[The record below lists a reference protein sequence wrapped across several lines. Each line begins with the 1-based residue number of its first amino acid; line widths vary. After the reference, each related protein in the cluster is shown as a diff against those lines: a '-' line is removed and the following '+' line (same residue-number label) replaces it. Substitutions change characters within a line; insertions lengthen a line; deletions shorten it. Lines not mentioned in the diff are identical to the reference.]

1 MMSVNVD
8 SRSPTAITQSNSRF
22 CDNIRQRR
30 KKGSVFFYMCLLGTT
45 FGMVMLVVL
54 LWDVAADSLHWI
66 NKRSADGPRMFV
78 YLYDSDAGFKS
89 RVDRDHPEISQGL
102 ADKVAKKEKRL
113 ATNGVPVTDDM
124 RLDWK
129 MDYLHSKFLAD
140 SNFFVPLNMNPS
152 LGQRV
157 AVGFEVAKK
166 FLTSFPSRYYTKAG
180 VYAALVGS
188 LWLLLFT
195 ALIAVPVGIAA
206 AVYLEEYAK
215 KNRFSRMIE
224 VNISNLAGVPSIV
237 YGILG
242 LAIFVRGI
250 GLGRTVL
257 AGSATMSLLIMP
269 VIIIAT
275 REAIKAVPGS
285 IRWGAY
291 ALGATR
297 WQVVRH
303 HILPIAMPGI
313 LTGIILAMS
322 RAIGET
328 APMIMIGALSFVA
341 FLPKSPMDD
350 FTVLPIQ
357 IYNWASMP
365 SAEFQE
371 LAALGI
377 LVLLIVLLV
386 MNSAAVFIRQ
396 KLQRRTM

>member
-1 MMSVNVD
+1 MTPMNAD
-8 SRSPTAITQSNSRF
+8 SSATTKITHSDARF
-22 CDNIRQRR
+22 RDNIKQRR
-30 KKGSVFFYMCLLGTT
+30 KKGSVFFYLCFLGTM
-45 FGMVMLVVL
+45 FGITMLVVL
-54 LWDVAADSLHWI
+54 LWDVATDSLHWI
-66 NKRSADGPRMFV
+66 NKRSADGPRLFV
-78 YLYDSDAGFKS
+78 HLYDNDSAFKS
-89 RVDRDHPEISQGL
+89 RIDRDYPEISQGL
-102 ADKVAKKEKRL
+102 KDKVLKKEKRL
-113 ATNGVPVTDDM
+113 AANGVPVTDGM
-124 RLDWK
+124 RLDWE

-140 SNFFVPLNMNPS
+140 PNFFAPLNMNPTF
-152 LGQRV
+152 GQRV

-188 LWLLLFT
+188 LWLLVFT
-195 ALIAVPVGIAA
+195 ALIAVPIGIAA
-206 AVYLEEYAK
+206 AVYLEEYAV

-224 VNISNLAGVPSIV
+224 INISNLAGVPSIV

-242 LAIFVRGI
+242 LAMFVRGF

-269 VIIIAT
+269 VIIIAA

-285 IRWGAY
+285 IRLGAY

-377 LVLLIVLLV
+377 LVLLVVLLV
-386 MNSAAVFIRQ
+386 MNSVAVFIRQ